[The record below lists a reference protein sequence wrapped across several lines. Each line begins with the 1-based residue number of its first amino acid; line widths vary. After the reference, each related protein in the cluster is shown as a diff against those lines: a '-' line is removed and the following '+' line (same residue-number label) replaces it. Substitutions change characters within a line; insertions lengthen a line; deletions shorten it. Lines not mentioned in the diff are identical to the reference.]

1 MSRFFVPVLI
11 FGTSSKALTMVKEE
25 LGSAQR
31 MLGAANKQLKES
43 QIELDKLVAENA
55 KLKAG
60 LASAENN
67 ADASDVQDLKER
79 LQGE

>member
-1 MSRFFVPVLI
+1 M
-11 FGTSSKALTMVKEE
+11 FGISSKALTMVKEE

-31 MLGAANKQLKES
+31 MVEKANKQLKES
-43 QIELDKLVAENA
+43 QIELDKLMAENA

-60 LASAENN
+60 LANAENQ

>member
-1 MSRFFVPVLI
+1 
-11 FGTSSKALTMVKEE
+11 MVKEE

>member
-1 MSRFFVPVLI
+1 M
-11 FGTSSKALTMVKEE
+11 FGISSKALTMVKEE

-31 MLGAANKQLKES
+31 MVEKANKQLKES
-43 QIELDKLVAENA
+43 QIELDKLMAENA
-55 KLKAG
+55 MLKAG
-60 LASAENN
+60 LANAENQ